1 MTKTII
7 LDTDIISTFAKIDRL
22 TLLKNIFSQGLLKIT
37 QEIYDE
43 LSVPL
48 DFGYDFPEKIYD
60 EIDVIS
66 LTDEEQKR
74 YQELLLE
81 DNPPR

>member
-1 MTKTII
+1 MNSLTKTII

-22 TLLKNIFSQGLLKIT
+22 KLLKNIFSEHLRIT
-37 QEIYDE
+37 LEIYDE

-48 DFGYDFPEKIYD
+48 NFGYDFPEKIYD

-66 LTDEEQKR
+66 LDDEEQKR
-74 YQELLLE
+74 YQELLL
-81 DNPPR
+81 